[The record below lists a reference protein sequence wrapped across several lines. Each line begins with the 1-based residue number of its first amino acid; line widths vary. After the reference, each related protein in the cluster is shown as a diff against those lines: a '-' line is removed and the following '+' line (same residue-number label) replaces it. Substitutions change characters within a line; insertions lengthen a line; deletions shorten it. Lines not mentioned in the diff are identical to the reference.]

1 MITTSVNNI
10 PFFYVVF
17 NNFFIF
23 LCFSQQQRFSLSI
36 PLFSKEKRI
45 YMFYYKTFSARMLHL
60 SFFIQTKFILL
71 A

>member
-1 MITTSVNNI
+1 MFFPTTEI
-10 PFFYVVF
+10 L
-17 NNFFIF
+17 FIN
-23 LCFSQQQRFSLSI
+23 

>member
-1 MITTSVNNI
+1 MFFLKTGNI
-10 PFFYVVF
+10 
-17 NNFFIF
+17 
-23 LCFSQQQRFSLSI
+23 FSLR
-36 PLFSKEKRI
+36 LFLKEKRI